1 MMETKELKFYLGH
14 NLTGKV
20 KLSQQEIEWIKSPKP
35 ITSLIGSDSLV
46 IKNSELINYGGGE
59 EKEIKYD
66 HICYVNRFWKWF
78 TLTFQYD
85 GFQKPIRIV
94 TDKIDIEYLL
104 EYHIVREL
112 YFLDEK
118 KKLLWSYVIKSLIND
133 LSELGVTTSL
143 LCPDMFYD
151 RLKFSL
157 SVVEGDNYNIYEGE
171 KNYLLPEYILG
182 TIKKYKKKY
191 VNKNIIK
198 RLLVPDNEVYEG
210 SCKYDLKAGIFE
222 VSYVL

>member
-1 MMETKELKFYLGH
+1 METKELKFYLGH

-46 IKNSELINYGGGE
+46 IKNSELIHYGEEEE

-66 HICYVNRFWKWF
+66 HICYVNRFWKCL

-85 GFQKPIRIV
+85 GFSKPIRIV
-94 TDKIDIEYLL
+94 TDKIDMEYLL
-104 EYHIVREL
+104 EYYIVREL

-118 KKLLWSYVIKSLIND
+118 KKLLWSYIIKNLIND
-133 LSELGVTTSL
+133 LSELGVNTGL

-157 SVVEGDNYNIYEGE
+157 SVVGDNYNIYEGE
-171 KNYLLPEYILG
+171 KNCLLPGYILG
-182 TIKKYKKKY
+182 TIRKYKKKY

-198 RLLVPDNEVYEG
+198 RLLVSDDEAYEG
-210 SCKYDLKAGIFE
+210 SCKYDLRSGIFE
-222 VSYVL
+222 VSYIL